1 MEFSTLK
8 QNNKM
13 VKGILNTYYHPKNYS
28 IKKLDSTKL
37 ISDSNKK
44 LYKKNITE
52 KWIDV

>member
-28 IKKLDSTKL
+28 IKKLESIKL
-37 ISDSNKK
+37 ISNSNNK
-44 LYKKNITE
+44 LYKKNVTE